1 MEDQKIKEI
10 LIEKNDEFKEIYL
23 KHKEFEEQLYEHNNK
38 SVRTEKDLIEEQNIK
53 KRKLKLKDKMQKH
66 IVEFRKQVI

>member
-10 LIEKNDEFKEIYL
+10 LIEKNDEFKQIYL
-23 KHKEFEEQLYEHNNK
+23 KHKEFEEQLLEHNDRNI
-38 SVRTEKDLIEEQNIK
+38 RTEKDLIDEQNIK
-53 KRKLKLKDKMQKH
+53 KQKLKLKDKMQKH